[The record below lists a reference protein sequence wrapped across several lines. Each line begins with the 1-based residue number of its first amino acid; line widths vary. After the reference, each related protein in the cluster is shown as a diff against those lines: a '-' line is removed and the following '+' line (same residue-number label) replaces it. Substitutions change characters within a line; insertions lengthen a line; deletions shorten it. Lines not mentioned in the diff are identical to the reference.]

1 MLLNRVTHPYEIL
14 SHLVDNFLSHQILRR
29 LNSLTGLQQIL
40 LLLKDSEPGGIKF
53 SPQTYSICMESN
65 FVYSKTLIRID

>member
-1 MLLNRVTHPYEIL
+1 
-14 SHLVDNFLSHQILRR
+14 
-29 LNSLTGLQQIL
+29 LTGLQQIL